1 MIQLTGRAN
10 YTKYG
15 TARHRDFTTGDNA
28 RMIATDPT
36 LAVDVAC
43 WFWTAHGL
51 NTLADQDDVVRVT
64 RVINGG
70 LNGLTDR
77 QSKLVR
83 AKFFLVR

>member
-1 MIQLTGRAN
+1 
-10 YTKYG
+10 
-15 TARHRDFTTGDNA
+15 
-28 RMIATDPT
+28 MIATDPA

-43 WFWTAHGL
+43 WFWTEHGL
-51 NTLADQDDVVRVT
+51 NTLADKDDVIRVT